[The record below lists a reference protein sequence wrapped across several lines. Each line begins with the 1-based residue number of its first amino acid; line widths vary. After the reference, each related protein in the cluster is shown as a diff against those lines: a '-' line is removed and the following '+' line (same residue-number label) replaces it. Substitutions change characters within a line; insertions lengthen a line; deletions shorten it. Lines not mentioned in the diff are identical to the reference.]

1 MQSRKFV
8 ARLQAANASGEP
20 ILLRTSADTG
30 HGLDSPLWARIAET
44 VDVDAFIF
52 HQLGVTAGS
61 PSHEPSTGGVS
72 GS

>member
-20 ILLRTSADTG
+20 ILLRTSSDTG
-30 HGLDSPLWARIAET
+30 HGLDSPLSARVAEQ

-52 HQLGVTAGS
+52 DRLGVFA
-61 PSHEPSTGGVS
+61 VS
-72 GS
+72 RS